1 MLRHITFIPDGNRRW
16 AKAHDV
22 SLREAYVK
30 GIRKMFD
37 VVQWLLEF
45 EEIEYVSFWSLS
57 TDNLKRDEE
66 ELNLL
71 FSLFEE
77 ALLKG
82 MEEKKEDFKVRV
94 RFLGDLGRLPRRLV
108 ELMRKAEQRF
118 NSGDRT
124 VVFFMAYGG
133 RDEILHAVNAL
144 MRAGVSRVDAEL
156 FTSYLYTADI
166 PDPDFLIRTSGEM
179 RLSGFLPWQT
189 SYTELYFIKT
199 LWPDLSREEVIGAVK
214 EFYKRKRR
222 FGR

>member
-1 MLRHITFIPDGNRRW
+1 
-16 AKAHDV
+16 
-22 SLREAYVK
+22 
-30 GIRKMFD
+30 MFD
-37 VVQWLLEF
+37 VVQWLSDL
-45 EEIEYVSFWSLS
+45 EEIEYVSFWSLR

-166 PDPDFLIRTSGEM
+166 PDPDFLNRTSGEM

>member
-1 MLRHITFIPDGNRRW
+1 
-16 AKAHDV
+16 
-22 SLREAYVK
+22 
-30 GIRKMFD
+30 MFD
-37 VVQWLLEF
+37 VVQWLSEF

-82 MEEKKEDFKVRV
+82 MEEKKEEFKVRV

>member
-1 MLRHITFIPDGNRRW
+1 M
-16 AKAHDV
+16 
-22 SLREAYVK
+22 K

-166 PDPDFLIRTSGEM
+166 PDPDFLFRTSGEM

>member
-1 MLRHITFIPDGNRRW
+1 
-16 AKAHDV
+16 
-22 SLREAYVK
+22 
-30 GIRKMFD
+30 MFD

>member
-1 MLRHITFIPDGNRRW
+1 M
-16 AKAHDV
+16 
-22 SLREAYVK
+22 K

-37 VVQWLLEF
+37 VVQWLSEF